1 MSWSAADNPHTRV
14 QERVLKVIHEIADV
28 AGVDLQLSSG
38 LRPGERSNHGAG
50 RALDVNAINAVDI
63 GTGPLTNPAAVPLVE
78 KVQAAAKAHPD
89 VRENFGPA
97 GLWKS
102 PRRGEEQVDFND
114 ESPKRKKLQQDHMD
128 HIHISIH
135 P

>member
-1 MSWSAADNPHTRV
+1 M
-14 QERVLKVIHEIADV
+14 RVLHEIADV

-38 LRPGERSNHGAG
+38 LRPRDKRNHGAG
-50 RALDVNAINAVDI
+50 RAVDVNAINSVDI
-63 GTGPLTNPAAVPLVE
+63 GTGPLTNPAAAPLVE

-102 PRRGEEQVDFND
+102 PRRGDEQVDFND
-114 ESPKRKKLQQDHMD
+114 ESPKRKKLQQAHMD
-128 HIHISIH
+128 HIHLSVH
-135 P
+135 L